1 MTVFWIAAALLTATA
16 CLAVLWPFLRPAG
29 QAETGH
35 DVEVYRDQL
44 AEVERDMARGAISAA
59 EAEEAKAE
67 IGRRILKTADRTPGE
82 SGPAGGSL
90 TRIAASLAIV
100 LVPAVSLGG
109 YLLLGSPTLP
119 DQALAARLAANPSD
133 NSIDELI
140 ARAERH
146 LVQNPQDG
154 RGWDV
159 LAPIYLRVGRSEEAV
174 IAFRNAILLNGSNAE
189 REAGI
194 GDALFRSAGNV
205 VTAEAREAF
214 ERALGH
220 DSANPK
226 ARFFLAL
233 ALAQQGD
240 AAAAVTRW
248 QDMFDDLPQDSPW
261 RGTIVQALARAAG
274 EVSAEQAPG
283 PSSEDVEA
291 AAEMT
296 QEDRSAMIEGMVA
309 QLDARLRDNP
319 DDAAGWQRLIRSYS
333 VLGKTDDARDALRRA
348 VDSLG
353 TDNTAAS
360 ELIDFAAGLGVELP
374 ESQ

>member
-44 AEVERDMARGAISAA
+44 AEVERDMARGAISTA

-82 SGPAGGSL
+82 SGPAGASL

-119 DQALAARLAANPSD
+119 DQALAARLATNPSD

-174 IAFRNAILLNGSNAE
+174 IAFRNAIRLNGSNAE

-261 RGTIVQALARAAG
+261 RGTIVQALARATG
-274 EVSAEQAPG
+274 EAPAEQTPG

-353 TDNTAAS
+353 TDSTAAS
-360 ELIDFAAGLGVELP
+360 ELIDLAAGLGIELP

>member
-82 SGPAGGSL
+82 SGPAGASL

-119 DQALAARLAANPSD
+119 DQALAARLATNPSD

-174 IAFRNAILLNGSNAE
+174 IAFRNAIRLNGSNAE

-214 ERALGH
+214 ERALGY
-220 DSANPK
+220 DSSNPK

-274 EVSAEQAPG
+274 EAPAEQAPG

-360 ELIDFAAGLGVELP
+360 ELIDFAAGLGIELP